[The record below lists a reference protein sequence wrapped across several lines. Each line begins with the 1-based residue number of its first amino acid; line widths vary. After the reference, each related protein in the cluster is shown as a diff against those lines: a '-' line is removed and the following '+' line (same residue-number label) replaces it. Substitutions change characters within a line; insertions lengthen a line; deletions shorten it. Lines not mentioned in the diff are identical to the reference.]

1 MGAKFGSFTEGFPLS
16 SMEAIVDH
24 QFGMETISP
33 SVRVIKG
40 EEHLE
45 IDVLAYTNGKINRMI
60 VVKVKSHAQ
69 EESMTQLINILSG
82 FRHLFPKHPNKV
94 VYEILTAV
102 DMSIQL
108 GEKVLQAR

>member
-1 MGAKFGSFTEGFPLS
+1 
-16 SMEAIVDH
+16 MEAIVDH

-94 VYEILTAV
+94 VYEILIAV